1 MIYIFF
7 SERLLIYF
15 SLVNIELQ
23 PVLGSSSKKKKELTL
38 YKIIPLYLLTTNS
51 HMFTSH

>member
-23 PVLGSSSKKKKELTL
+23 PVLGSSSKL
-38 YKIIPLYLLTTNS
+38 YHYTFWLQIHICLPVTKHVRDNN
-51 HMFTSH
+51 